1 MQKEIMNNDN
11 TQEVN
16 NERRIE
22 IHKQCVF
29 CHQMKTVYM
38 TEDEYEKYELHAAG
52 VGLIQE
58 MLPEIDKCDRE
69 LLKSGICGDCWK
81 NMFGPAPWEQDEDG
95 EDNNEEDNE

>member
-16 NERRIE
+16 NERKIE

-69 LLKSGICGDCWK
+69 LLKSGICGD
-81 NMFGPAPWEQDEDG
+81 
-95 EDNNEEDNE
+95 

>member
-38 TEDEYEKYELHAAG
+38 TEDEYEKYELHA
-52 VGLIQE
+52 VNRKIL
-58 MLPEIDKCDRE
+58 
-69 LLKSGICGDCWK
+69 
-81 NMFGPAPWEQDEDG
+81 
-95 EDNNEEDNE
+95 

>member
-16 NERRIE
+16 NERKIE

-29 CHQMKTVYM
+29 CHQMKT
-38 TEDEYEKYELHAAG
+38 
-52 VGLIQE
+52 
-58 MLPEIDKCDRE
+58 EIDKCDRE

-81 NMFGPAPWEQDEDG
+81 NMFGPAPLEQDEDG

>member
-16 NERRIE
+16 NERTRDLE

-38 TEDEYEKYELHAAG
+38 TEGRIRK
-52 VGLIQE
+52 V
-58 MLPEIDKCDRE
+58 
-69 LLKSGICGDCWK
+69 
-81 NMFGPAPWEQDEDG
+81 
-95 EDNNEEDNE
+95 

>member
-16 NERRIE
+16 NERKIE

-58 MLPEIDKCDRE
+58 MLPEIDKCNRE
-69 LLKSGICGDCWK
+69 LLKSGICADCWK
-81 NMFGPAPWEQDEDG
+81 NMFGPAPFEQDEDG